1 MKRLVTFVL
10 LIALAALPTTGA
22 QAVLPAQTD
31 ARTDPVVTGPLVLSD
46 KACSR
51 AEERLL
57 GELVAHTRT
66 CIRLYTFNN
75 NQETN
80 PQRDY
85 GVAWLQANV
94 NAENGWCATTVRTDL
109 KIPDGVAIH
118 KRNPVALR
126 TAAQPKVITNKM
138 STTAGNNSMSK
149 ASVSQRYIFRPR
161 KAERVLANGG
171 ATQRLVWT
179 GKTPAKLFFQ
189 TGVVFSWNILESL
202 GQFRSG
208 LGFRFEKAANC

>member
-1 MKRLVTFVL
+1 MKRSVTFAL

-31 ARTDPVVTGPLVLSD
+31 ARTDPVVTGPLALSD

-51 AEERLL
+51 IQERIL
-57 GELVAHTRT
+57 GELVAYTKT

-75 NQETN
+75 NQETDL
-80 PQRDY
+80 QRDY
-85 GVAWLQANV
+85 GVAWLQATV

-109 KIPDGVAIH
+109 KIPNGVTIH
-118 KRNPVALR
+118 KRNPVELR

-138 STTAGNNSMSK
+138 TTTAAGNSMTK
-149 ASVSQRYIFRPR
+149 ASVAQSYIFRPR
-161 KAERVLANGG
+161 KAERVLANEG

-189 TGVVFSWNILESL
+189 TGVVFSWNILESP
-202 GQFRSG
+202 GEFRSG